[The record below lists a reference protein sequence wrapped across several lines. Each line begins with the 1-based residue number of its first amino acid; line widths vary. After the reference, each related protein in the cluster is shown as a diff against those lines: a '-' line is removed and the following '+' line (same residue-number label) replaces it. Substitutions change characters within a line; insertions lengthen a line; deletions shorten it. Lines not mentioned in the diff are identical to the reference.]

1 MSIMESDVF
10 DTFKSIGVADEKAMK
25 AATALSKRDAD
36 ISGTKAEIAVLK
48 WITGFGLALNVAI
61 LLKLFVH

>member
-10 DTFKSIGVADEKAMK
+10 DAFKSIGVADEKAMK
-25 AATALSKRDAD
+25 AATALSMRDA
-36 ISGTKAEIAVLK
+36 GVAGVKAEIAMLK
-48 WITGFGLALNVAI
+48 WMTGFGLAVNVAI